1 MTPDFEVSVAT
12 EIKEIEE
19 KKPSSQARNHR
30 AGPAAWRR
38 WLSVCECDFK
48 GAERLPS
55 LSPNRSPPANI
66 G

>member
-12 EIKEIEE
+12 EIKEMEE
-19 KKPSSQARNHR
+19 KKTFHR
-30 AGPAAWRR
+30 PETTGPAPLSGEGGR
-38 WLSVCECDFK
+38 LSVGRDFK

-55 LSPNRSPPANI
+55 PSPNRSPPAKT